1 MTRLRRTACIL
12 AVVAAVTAFAS
23 PAAALEVRLTE
34 LRVAGG
40 SVRASIEIRDMFPQ
54 KFQSILEDGGAIH
67 LRLQLELWED
77 RAVWDKLAQPAV
89 VTVFRI
95 NLDPTTRQIRV
106 ADQYGEVSRQP
117 AWQEPL
123 ALRLDLG
130 RADALSDSAQYYVR
144 AQATLGTIA
153 EKESDRAGNTVFGE
167 NDSTV
172 SIAGMGKMLFHA
184 VLQVNDYLQS
194 VSSEMRTR
202 NVNGRAVK
210 TGVKIQ

>member
-1 MTRLRRTACIL
+1 MTSVRRTACIL
-12 AVVAAVTAFAS
+12 AVVAAVAGFAS
-23 PAAALEVRLTE
+23 PACALEMRLTE

-40 SVRASIEIRDMFPQ
+40 SIRASLEIRDMFPQ
-54 KFQSILEDGGAIH
+54 KFQSILQDGGAIY
-67 LRLQLELWED
+67 LRLQLELWEG
-77 RAVWDKLAQPAV
+77 RAVWDKLAQPAAT
-89 VTVFRI
+89 TVFRLD
-95 NLDPTTRQIRV
+95 LDPSSRQVRV

-123 ALRLDLG
+123 TLRLDLG

-153 EKESDRAGNTVFGE
+153 EKESERAGNTVFGE
-167 NDSTV
+167 DDSSL
-172 SIAGMGKMLFHA
+172 SIAGMGKKLFHA

-202 NVNGRAVK
+202 NMNGRTVK